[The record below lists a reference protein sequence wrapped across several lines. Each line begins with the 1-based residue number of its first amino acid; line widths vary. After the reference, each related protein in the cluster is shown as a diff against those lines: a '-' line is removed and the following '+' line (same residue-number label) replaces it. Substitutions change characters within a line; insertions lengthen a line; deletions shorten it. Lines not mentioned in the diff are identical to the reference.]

1 MNDYEKFDQYLDDG
15 KFKDDF
21 SELHQITDLLR
32 NKTNYPSP
40 LTEKNSKAKFLAEAE
55 SIQTDRNATRV
66 RRLGAVFAWAVPA
79 ILILVLAGVIFGNGP
94 NSGGAEIQT
103 GSGAEQAV
111 DDTEVEQQDDGVLAP
126 AVEITPTRFVTED
139 GPGAESLPGGLQDT
153 SVISPTEKNGETI
166 TIPGEDGN
174 PVELIN
180 PAVPVNGGAGQ
191 PIDTQEGEGQ
201 SDSTGGQPPDQ

>member
-15 KFKDDF
+15 KFKDEF
-21 SELHQITDLLR
+21 SDLHQITDLLR
-32 NKTNYPSP
+32 NKTDYPSP
-40 LTEKNSKAKFLAEAE
+40 LAEKNSKAKFIAEAE
-55 SIQTDRNATRV
+55 SIQADRNATRV

-94 NSGGAEIQT
+94 NSGAEEIQT
-103 GSGAEQAV
+103 GSDGQGVV
-111 DDTEVEQQDDGVLAP
+111 DENDVEQQDDGVLAP

-139 GPGAESLPGGLQDT
+139 GPGSESLPSDVQN
-153 SVISPTEKNGETI
+153 SAIVSPTENTGETI
-166 TIPGEDGN
+166 TILGEDGN

-180 PAVPVNGGAGQ
+180 PAVPGSDGAGQ